1 MRLKFKERKK
11 ISENLVRFL
20 PQSVTYLHKITKFLN
35 RIVLKS
41 ENSFLTPN
49 FRGQMNNNSALTQIF
64 GKSYVPMPAHCVMRA
79 SHFVKIIVACPHR
92 LPKLPE

>member
-64 GKSYVPMPAHCVMRA
+64 GKSYVPMPAHCAKV
-79 SHFVKIIVACPHR
+79 
-92 LPKLPE
+92 EQ